1 MRRGQASEEAGGVLP
16 PGPEQGQ
23 VQSQEVC
30 WGRNSKEVG
39 GASMNPGTTRERE
52 QHRARTR
59 SALLKHVRSL

>member
-39 GASMNPGTTRERE
+39 GASMNPGTTRER
-52 QHRARTR
+52 
-59 SALLKHVRSL
+59 